1 MFEIDK
7 VIELLE
13 SSNLIS
19 QYNIV
24 VADEIS
30 VRAYYKIRC
39 KLIPSYYKLDIK
51 YIKTE
56 NEFTYSYKVYYENP
70 IV

>member
-30 VRAYYKIRC
+30 GRAYYKIRC
-39 KLIPSYYKLDIK
+39 KLIP
-51 YIKTE
+51 
-56 NEFTYSYKVYYENP
+56 
-70 IV
+70 